1 MPIRTPLARFALV
14 AANAALLAGLC
25 FLYLRIGLDMADE
38 ATATTIVT
46 RLRVPRM
53 LCAMGVGALLSV
65 SGAMMQGLFRNPLV
79 EPYTMG
85 VSGGAIVGVA
95 LAFVCGAVNAWGS
108 WTVVAGA
115 AMGAMAAMCAAL
127 LMRRAAGH
135 DTGVMLLCGLTVSFV
150 SSAVTTVVLA
160 IATREDMSQILSW
173 TIGSFENVDDS
184 VAMLTAA
191 VGLAAALSSPLCGNL
206 LNVLSLGDS
215 EAETLGVD
223 IGKTT
228 TAIFVA
234 ATLLTALSV
243 SAAGV
248 VAFVGMAV
256 PHMTRAL
263 VGHDHRVSLPL
274 SGLMGATLM
283 LGCDLLAKTLIS
295 PRELPAGA
303 ICAVLG
309 GLMFTYITM
318 RWRRE
323 TA

>member
-1 MPIRTPLARFALV
+1 MPIRTPIIRCALT
-14 AANAALLAGLC
+14 AANVALLAALC
-25 FLYLRIGLDMADE
+25 FLYLRVGLDMADE
-38 ATATTIVT
+38 TTATTIVT
-46 RLRVPRM
+46 SLRMPRM

-95 LAFVCGAVNAWGS
+95 MAFVCGAVSTWGS

-115 AMGAMAAMCAAL
+115 AMGSLAAMCAAL

-135 DTGVMLLCGLTVSFV
+135 DTGVMLLCGITVSFV
-150 SSAVTTVVLA
+150 SSAATTVALSV
-160 IATREDMSQILSW
+160 ATREDMSQILSW

-191 VGLAAALSSPLCGNL
+191 MGLAAALLSPLCGNI
-206 LNVLSLGDS
+206 LNVLSLGDR
-215 EAETLGVD
+215 EAEALGVD
-223 IGKTT
+223 TGKAT

-256 PHMTRAL
+256 PHLARTL
-263 VGHDHRVSLPL
+263 VGYDHRASLPL
-274 SGLMGATLM
+274 SGLIGATLM

-295 PRELPAGA
+295 PRELPAGS

-318 RWRRE
+318 RWKRKS
-323 TA
+323 A